1 MDGMVP
7 NRLPAI
13 KTFVDA
19 MNIAWYALVVVPHNI
34 ESRLGPHFF
43 ACATRADRN
52 YYLGDADFVDV
63 PRGGLVNMTYSTQ
76 RRDEFMR
83 VAVRTPETSCPCA
96 TLDGE

>member
-34 ESRLGPHFF
+34 ESSWALTSSPVPPGRTETITLGTQTLWTF
-43 ACATRADRN
+43 R
-52 YYLGDADFVDV
+52 VV
-63 PRGGLVNMTYSTQ
+63 GL
-76 RRDEFMR
+76 
-83 VAVRTPETSCPCA
+83 
-96 TLDGE
+96 